1 MELIDLFTLSILI
14 GGLIAIFRF
23 QKIRKEFYPFIYL
36 VWTACLNEIVSFVL
50 IRTGHYN
57 IISNNV
63 YSLIEGLLLLWFFK
77 TMKLFQRHKMFFP
90 ILVLV
95 FVVAWVSDN
104 FIFHRFG
111 TTFNSYYNIICSFI
125 LVLSA
130 ITAVNNIIMKER
142 EILMNPFF
150 LICVAI
156 VIFFTYMIL
165 VEAFWLYGL
174 TASQTFSSKVFDILS
189 WINLLCNLIY
199 ALAILWMQKKQ
210 PFTLQF

>member
-1 MELIDLFTLSILI
+1 MELSDLFTLSVLI

-23 QKIRKEFYPFIYL
+23 KKIRKEFYPFIYL
-36 VWTACLNEIVSFVL
+36 IWIAGINELVSFVL
-50 IRTGHYN
+50 IKTGHFN
-57 IISNNV
+57 IINNNI

-77 TMKLFQRHKMFFP
+77 LMNVFQRYKILFP
-90 ILVLV
+90 ILIIIFL
-95 FVVAWVSDN
+95 VAWVSDN
-104 FIFHRFG
+104 FVFHRFG

-125 LVLSA
+125 LVLTA
-130 ITAVNNIIMKER
+130 ITAVNNIIVKER
-142 EILMNPFF
+142 EILFNSFF

-174 TASQTFSSKVFDILS
+174 TASQNFSTKVFDILS